1 MRIWLVSI
9 LLLCTIS
16 CSNNEDNQKIIDKNT
31 MIEVLVDIH
40 LADATLSIAN
50 LKINRDTSE
59 IELYYGDV
67 LKKYRITQN
76 QIDNSLKYYTSR
88 PKEFEKIYEKVSE
101 KLAKME
107 SEFLQKQPKNEDP
120 VKGDSIKSD
129 TLHLE

>member
-1 MRIWLVSI
+1 MRIWLISI
-9 LLLCTIS
+9 LLLGTIS
-16 CSNNEDNQKIIDKNT
+16 CSNSESNQKIIDKNT

-40 LADATLSIAN
+40 IADATLSIAN
-50 LKINRDTSE
+50 LKINRDTNE

-67 LKKYRITQN
+67 LKKHHITQN

-107 SEFLQKQPKNEDP
+107 SEFQQNQAKDDDL
-120 VKGDSIKSD
+120 VKGDSIKND
-129 TLHLE
+129 TLLME

>member
-1 MRIWLVSI
+1 MRLLLFSII
-9 LLLCTIS
+9 LLVTIS
-16 CSNNEDNQKIIDKNT
+16 CSNNEDNQKIIDKST

>member
-1 MRIWLVSI
+1 
-9 LLLCTIS
+9 
-16 CSNNEDNQKIIDKNT
+16 

-76 QIDNSLKYYTSR
+76 QIENSLKYYTSR